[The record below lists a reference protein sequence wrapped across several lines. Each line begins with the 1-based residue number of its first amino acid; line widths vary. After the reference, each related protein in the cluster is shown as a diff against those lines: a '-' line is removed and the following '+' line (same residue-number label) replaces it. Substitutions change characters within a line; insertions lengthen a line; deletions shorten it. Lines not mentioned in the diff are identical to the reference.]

1 MPQADISSGGT
12 SGAPVATPAAA
23 LARPTDARQSL
34 EDRYGTGR
42 RASFDRRFAWTAA
55 ALLVAAG
62 IAFLVFSG
70 WQQPNRVAF
79 QDIGY
84 TKNGDTSLDMK
95 FQVTTEP
102 NTPVA
107 CAVEALNT
115 SKATV
120 GWKIVELP
128 VTDQQSHTVT
138 ARVVV
143 TNPATAASVRDC
155 WVIEESAAS

>member
-1 MPQADISSGGT
+1 MPQADASSA
-12 SGAPVATPAAA
+12 SAAA
-23 LARPTDARQSL
+23 AQSL
-34 EDRYGTGR
+34 EDRYGSGR
-42 RASFDRRFAWTAA
+42 RASFDRRFAWIAA
-55 ALLVAAG
+55 GLLVAGG

-79 QDIGY
+79 QDIGF
-84 TKNGDTSLDMK
+84 TKQGDTSLDMK
-95 FQVTTEP
+95 FQVTAEP

-128 VTDQQSHTVT
+128 VTEQQSHTVT
-138 ARVVV
+138 TNVVV

-155 WVIEESAAS
+155 WVIERSTAG

>member
-1 MPQADISSGGT
+1 MPEAD
-12 SGAPVATPAAA
+12 APSAPATAA
-23 LARPTDARQSL
+23 QSL
-34 EDRYGTGR
+34 EDRYGTRR
-42 RASFDRRFAWTAA
+42 RASFDRRFAWIAA
-55 ALLVAAG
+55 ALLVAGG

-70 WQQPNRVAF
+70 WQQTNRVSF

-120 GWKIVELP
+120 GWKVVELP

-143 TNPATAASVRDC
+143 TNPATAASVRSC
-155 WVIEESAAS
+155 WVIEEPAND

>member
-1 MPQADISSGGT
+1 MPQSD
-12 SGAPVATPAAA
+12 APSASAPAA
-23 LARPTDARQSL
+23 QSL

-42 RASFDRRFAWTAA
+42 RARFDRRFAWIAA
-55 ALLVAAG
+55 GLLVAAG
-62 IAFLVFSG
+62 IAFFVFSG

-79 QDIGY
+79 QDIGF
-84 TKNGDTSLDMK
+84 TKQGDTSVDVK

-128 VTDQQSHTVT
+128 VTEQQSHTVT
-138 ARVVV
+138 TRLVV
-143 TNPATAASVRDC
+143 TNPATAVSVRDC
-155 WVIEESAAS
+155 WLLEEPAAD

>member
-62 IAFLVFSG
+62 IAFLV
-70 WQQPNRVAF
+70 F

-155 WVIEESAAS
+155 WVIEEPAAS